1 MKEYLGWL
9 SVTKETQGL
18 ERKCAARDF
27 VSVQGFGIYST
38 QKRSYKIF
46 FWVETEVSGIP

>member
-1 MKEYLGWL
+1 MREKARDEGI
-9 SVTKETQGL
+9 SGVTGVTKETQGL

-46 FWVETEVSGIP
+46 FLSRN